1 MKKVILIVVLGLLWC
16 NAGVAGKK
24 KDKAK
29 HSHERSCKYCMVYE
43 KMEDWPDLIRPSAF
57 TYEYVVYPEKMFHK
71 NLKKSKQKQSAAG
84 KKVYQRLVKEKSR
97 LNKYPE
103 HFIRDLAYYEALFN
117 EMLKDKRA
125 KVEKLESIKKG
136 RDSLRASLQ
145 ISKKAKTSEAVL
157 KYWAVGKLLKKAK
170 IKKKK
175 KKKEDEQKIDLE
187 IIQRAS
193 LLAELKNQIRSIKIN
208 SHHAVAIEAQK
219 QIDKISENTE
229 TKESISKVLKS
240 ASNQGTKQLTIDIGT
255 VINNFKEATN
265 TLDAAKT
272 DTGKALDA
280 AIAAVSK
287 SMDFAKESSSKERFT
302 LSMQSLL
309 MTEYVI
315 NLVFDILPSENT
327 LDMSKVDFAKDF
339 SSEELAALSNVVGDL
354 AIAKLS
360 LLQRLSGQ
368 FSFLDANGFDSI
380 EMMGP
385 LEEKNFG
392 FGKML
397 KNMAEHEIINLK
409 NVLESEEF
417 NMDKFDSAR
426 FAQLTID
433 KIGMTPTLKDFQT
446 GAMIK
451 SIGVPNVSEKLTLA
465 FTSKELNIASILTN
479 SVGSMI
485 GAISGKDR
493 KGSKTKYL
501 YCVPKEL
508 KPELLIKE
516 KENTC
521 VKTSSKSEVFEMC
534 ENCQNVISM
543 IARAPSEIDV
553 PENVPNST
561 GHDLANVFFKH
572 AATPSV
578 PGVLNSSPEYILQ
591 AKSPTTEE
599 PLNNEEVSEAST
611 VSEALTDSTYSSEE
625 EELFREMLIAESNT
639 LFYDHFLANELAEG
653 LEPSQELEESRQ
665 RFMGMQRELRDR
677 FNELR
682 SDDPEISE
690 RYTRYKNNLYS
701 ADQLDII
708 VDNYV
713 ENLQEIEN
721 RYEQGL
727 INEDEKQSLVDAAI
741 STYYEAR
748 SIFISEHLPG
758 YQLPGA
764 TVGQFQDAQISINEY
779 INNNDPQNILETSD
793 VLEQV
798 FESRILKSNL
808 VDGERQVVLDVSASL
823 ENNLEKAIAVARE
836 QLGEVE
842 FAFVIVDDIGGAS
855 GGITS
860 TFVAVEMSEFQ
871 EAVGGGDG
879 NGSGDTG
886 SEDSGSGE
894 SCPL

>member
-16 NAGVAGKK
+16 NAGVAEKK
-24 KDKAK
+24 KDNAK
-29 HSHERSCKYCMVYE
+29 HSHERSCKYCIAYE
-43 KMEDWPDLIRPSAF
+43 KMKDWPDLMRPSAY
-57 TYEYVVYPEKMFHK
+57 TYEHVVYPEKMFHK
-71 NLKKSKQKQSAAG
+71 SLKKSKQKQSAAG
-84 KKVYQRLVKEKSR
+84 KKVYQRLVKGKSR

-117 EMLKDKRA
+117 EMLNNPKT
-125 KVEKLESIKKG
+125 KVEKLESIKRG

-145 ISKKAKTSEAVL
+145 ISKNAKTSEAVL

-170 IKKKK
+170 IKK

-193 LLAELKNQIRSIKIN
+193 LLAELKNQIRSIKVN

-240 ASNQGTKQLTIDIGT
+240 ASNRGTKQLTIDIGT

-392 FGKML
+392 FGEIL
-397 KNMAEHEIINLK
+397 KNMAKHEIINLK

-493 KGSKTKYL
+493 EGSKTKYL

-625 EELFREMLIAESNT
+625 EELFREMLIAESNS
-639 LFYDHFLANELAEG
+639 FYYRHFIQNEFAKGRIPSHELTESKDRSVDMFIELNDRYNELG
-653 LEPSQELEESRQ
+653 R
-665 RFMGMQRELRDR
+665 
-677 FNELR
+677 
-682 SDDPEISE
+682 DDPDIFE

-701 ADQLDII
+701 ADQLDAIF
-708 VDNYV
+708 DNYV

-721 RYEQGL
+721 QYEQDL
-727 INEDEKQSLVDAAI
+727 INEDEKGSLVRAAI

-748 SIFISEHLPG
+748 SIFISEHIPG

-764 TVGQFQDAQISINEY
+764 TLGQFQDAQISINEY
-779 INNNDPQNILETSD
+779 INNDPQKILETSD

-798 FESRILKSNL
+798 FESKIVTKSVV
-808 VDGERQVVLDVSASL
+808 VDGVTKEVLDESKTLENSL
-823 ENNLEKAIAVARE
+823 EKSIAVARE

-842 FAFVIVDDIGGAS
+842 FAFVIVDDFGGDNN
-855 GGITS
+855 TS

-871 EAVGGGDG
+871 EAVGGDG
-879 NGSGDTG
+879 GGDTEAG
-886 SEDSGSGE
+886 TDTSEDSGGGD
-894 SCPL
+894 SCPM

>member
-1 MKKVILIVVLGLLWC
+1 MK
-16 NAGVAGKK
+16 
-24 KDKAK
+24 
-29 HSHERSCKYCMVYE
+29 
-43 KMEDWPDLIRPSAF
+43 DWPDLMRPFAY
-57 TYEYVVYPEKMFHK
+57 TYEHVVYPEKMFHK

-84 KKVYQRLVKEKSR
+84 KKVYQRLVKGKSQ

-117 EMLKDKRA
+117 EMLNNPST
-125 KVEKLESIKKG
+125 KVEKLESIKRG

-145 ISKKAKTSEAVL
+145 ISKNARTSEAVL

-193 LLAELKNQIRSIKIN
+193 LLAELKNQIRSIKVN

-240 ASNQGTKQLTIDIGT
+240 ASNRGTKQLTIDIGT

-315 NLVFDILPSENT
+315 NLVFDMLPSENT

-446 GAMIK
+446 RAMIK

-493 KGSKTKYL
+493 EGSKTKYL

-625 EELFREMLIAESNT
+625 EELFRQIMVNEANLMFYLHHSENEMAKGRRPDDQLRDSLRRFTDERRELQSRLNELIADDTDVNIR
-639 LFYDHFLANELAEG
+639 YDHYRSLLNEQVELAE
-653 LEPSQELEESRQ
+653 EDFQ
-665 RFMGMQRELRDR
+665 
-677 FNELR
+677 NTI
-682 SDDPEISE
+682 SDIMK
-690 RYTRYKNNLYS
+690 RY
-701 ADQLDII
+701 AD
-708 VDNYV
+708 
-713 ENLQEIEN
+713 
-721 RYEQGL
+721 GL
-727 INEDEKQSLVDAAI
+727 IDYDQQLSLV
-741 STYYEAR
+741 YEASSKR
-748 SIFISEHLPG
+748 FEARVILGEQFIPG

-764 TVGQFQDAQISINEY
+764 TLGQFQAAQISINEY

-798 FESRILKSNL
+798 FESEIATKSVV
-808 VDGERQVVLDVSASL
+808 VDGEIKEVLDESQTLENSL
-823 ENNLEKAIAVARE
+823 EQSIAVARE
-836 QLGEVE
+836 QLGDVE
-842 FAFVIVDDIGGAS
+842 FAFVIVDDFGG
-855 GGITS
+855 GNNQS

-879 NGSGDTG
+879 GDTG
-886 SEDSGSGE
+886 TSEDSGGGDG
-894 SCPL
+894 CPM

>member
-117 EMLKDKRA
+117 EMLKNKRA

-625 EELFREMLIAESNT
+625 EELFRQIMVNEANLMFYLHHSENEMAKGRRPDDQLRDSLSRFTDERRELQSRLNELIADDTDVNIR
-639 LFYDHFLANELAEG
+639 YDHYRSLLNEQVELAE
-653 LEPSQELEESRQ
+653 EDFQNTINDI
-665 RFMGMQRELRDR
+665 MK
-677 FNELR
+677 
-682 SDDPEISE
+682 
-690 RYTRYKNNLYS
+690 RY
-701 ADQLDII
+701 AD
-708 VDNYV
+708 
-713 ENLQEIEN
+713 
-721 RYEQGL
+721 GL
-727 INEDEKQSLVDAAI
+727 IDFDQQVSLV
-741 STYYEAR
+741 YEASSKR
-748 SIFISEHLPG
+748 FEARVILGEQFIPG

-764 TVGQFQDAQISINEY
+764 TLGQFQAAQISINEY

-842 FAFVIVDDIGGAS
+842 FAFVIVDDIGGDS

-886 SEDSGSGE
+886 SEDSGGGE

>member
-16 NAGVAGKK
+16 NAGVAEKK

-29 HSHERSCKYCMVYE
+29 HSHERSCKYCIVYE
-43 KMEDWPDLIRPSAF
+43 KMKDWPDLMRPSAY
-57 TYEYVVYPEKMFHK
+57 TYEHVVYPEKMFHK
-71 NLKKSKQKQSAAG
+71 TLKKSKQKQSAAG
-84 KKVYQRLVKEKSR
+84 KKVYQRLVKGKSQ

-117 EMLKDKRA
+117 EMLNNPKT
-125 KVEKLESIKKG
+125 KVEKLESIKRG

-145 ISKKAKTSEAVL
+145 ISKNARTSEAVL

-170 IKKKK
+170 IKKKKKK

-193 LLAELKNQIRSIKIN
+193 LLAELKNQIRSIKVN

-219 QIDKISENTE
+219 QIDKFSENTE
-229 TKESISKVLKS
+229 TKENISKVLKS
-240 ASNQGTKQLTIDIGT
+240 ASNRGTKQLTIDIGT

-392 FGKML
+392 FGEIL
-397 KNMAEHEIINLK
+397 KNMAKHEIINLK

-493 KGSKTKYL
+493 EGSKTKYL

-625 EELFREMLIAESNT
+625 EELFRQIMVSEANIK
-639 LFYDHFLANELAEG
+639 FYMHHEYNDKAKGRILGPDDQLRD
-653 LEPSQELEESRQ
+653 SIR
-665 RFMGMQRELRDR
+665 RFSDERRELRNRLNELIADDPSVNR
-677 FNELR
+677 RYFHFLSLLNGQLYRHFIDFSNKLSHINKLYNDGSIDSDKQVSLFNEA
-682 SDDPEISE
+682 
-690 RYTRYKNNLYS
+690 YS
-701 ADQLDII
+701 QHLEAEL
-708 VDNYV
+708 NTYV
-713 ENLQEIEN
+713 Q
-721 RYEQGL
+721 
-727 INEDEKQSLVDAAI
+727 
-741 STYYEAR
+741 
-748 SIFISEHLPG
+748 FG

-779 INNNDPQNILETSD
+779 INNDPQNILETSD

-798 FESRILKSNL
+798 FESEIATKSVV
-808 VDGERQVVLDVSASL
+808 VDGEIKEVLDESQTLENSL
-823 ENNLEKAIAVARE
+823 EQSIAVARE

-842 FAFVIVDDIGGAS
+842 FAFVIVDDFGGDNN
-855 GGITS
+855 TS